1 MSDEIKKDVNVKI
14 NMDVT
19 LANIRVFGDMDDPD
33 VDVEQIAYEIQQ
45 YIAAG
50 GDFEFKYEV
59 LD

>member
-1 MSDEIKKDVNVKI
+1 MSEEIKKDVNVKI

-19 LANIRVFGDMDDPD
+19 LSNIRVFGDMDDPD

-50 GDFEFKYEV
+50 GDFEFNYEV
-59 LD
+59 MD